1 MVLWD
6 EVGFCGKTIFQT
18 PKNCLLRACLDCFQ
32 SAQNLDVCER
42 HTTGNQENDILTNP
56 RPFRCPQSAPP
67 GIEPPTFTTEV
78 QHSDDYATG
87 TLPLRHFA
95 FSLSLFALAAKFFQ
109 ALKNRFFCTAL
120 MKLREARLCKKHQK
134 TMFSVS

>member
-67 GIEPPTFTTEV
+67 GIEPATFTTEV

-120 MKLREARLCKKHQK
+120 MKLREARLCKKHQQS
-134 TMFSVS
+134 MFSVS